1 MVSAS
6 IKYVADKKSSAQK
19 SDVIDG
25 VKQVATTILLLP
37 VHADDDHSGA
47 CAPPTEKSDPRCLCN
62 YMMSTMLAKA
72 ARKRCLTIQADSES
86 VRVSNVL

>member
-37 VHADDDHSGA
+37 VHADDDQSGA
-47 CAPPTEKSDPRCLCN
+47 CAPPTQKSDPRCLCN
-62 YMMSTMLAKA
+62 YMMSTTLAKA
-72 ARKRCLTIQADSES
+72 ARKRCLTIQAESES

>member
-37 VHADDDHSGA
+37 VHADDDQSGA

-62 YMMSTMLAKA
+62 YLSL
-72 ARKRCLTIQADSES
+72 IHI
-86 VRVSNVL
+86 

>member
-19 SDVIDG
+19 GDVIDG

-37 VHADDDHSGA
+37 VHAGDDQSGA
-47 CAPPTEKSDPRCLCN
+47 CAP
-62 YMMSTMLAKA
+62 
-72 ARKRCLTIQADSES
+72 LTREE
-86 VRVSNVL
+86 